1 MRNMN
6 IAVPI
11 RTLSYASRVWLLI
24 LGFSLLRFLL
34 ASMMELGNDE
44 SYYWLYSKQLQ
55 WNYFDHPPLVA
66 IGIRIFTF
74 NLLLEEQELF
84 VRLSS
89 IVSCALASWF
99 VYKAVTQIS
108 SRRAG
113 WFAVILYNISFYTS
127 LVAGVLV
134 MPDSPQLLWWTFSMW
149 MLARIWTNDRDWK
162 SWLLLGLGS
171 GLCIMSKV
179 HGIFIWTG
187 IGMFAVFSGRKWLRL
202 PQFYAAAVLAIL
214 IASPLLFWNIHYDF
228 ITWRFHSERV
238 DIAHAVQQK
247 DGFWTELLGQILVNN
262 PVNFV
267 LMMMAVY
274 ASWTQRGATHP
285 VIKLYH
291 YIGVPMA
298 AVFLFISMFRDI
310 WPHWS
315 GPAYTTLI
323 PVTAIFIAGR
333 SRQAFPISLRLG
345 TLLFVLFTISW
356 PLIVEFYPGTFGSKE
371 RFQQGKGD
379 VSLDRYGWEE
389 AGQRFEAFYSAEQQS
404 GKMPPGTPV
413 VCSSW
418 WGAHFEYY
426 FCNPADIP
434 VIGLGRIADLHQY
447 SWLNAARLRQTSLRQ
462 AYCIVA
468 SIEYAEKEHRLY
480 DYYDKVE
487 LAETIPVYRN
497 GRLAQL
503 FYVYRLSGWKQVPFE
518 EPAPAKTSHYA
529 SVPASCGP
537 AVVAKTRK
545 MLK

>member
-1 MRNMN
+1 MPNMN
-6 IAVPI
+6 IAVPV
-11 RTLSYASRVWLLI
+11 RTQSYAGRVWLLI
-24 LGFSLLRFLL
+24 LGFSLLRFVL
-34 ASMMELGNDE
+34 AGIMELGNDE

-89 IVSCALASWF
+89 IVSCMLASWF

-108 SRRAG
+108 TARAG

-127 LVAGVLV
+127 LVGGVLV

-187 IGMFAVFSGRKWLRL
+187 IGMFAVFSGREWLRQ
-202 PQFYAAAVLAIL
+202 PRFYAALLLAVL

-238 DIAHAVQQK
+238 DIAQSIQK
-247 DGFWTELLGQILVNN
+247 KDSFWMELLGQILINN
-262 PVNFV
+262 PINFA

-298 AVFLFISMFRDI
+298 AVFLFISIFRDI

-323 PVTAIFIAGR
+323 PVTAIWLADR
-333 SRQAFPISLRLG
+333 SRLMFPLSLRWG
-345 TLLFVLFTISW
+345 TILFILFTISW
-356 PLIVEFYPGTFGSKE
+356 PLAVEFYPGTFGSKDHL
-371 RFQQGKGD
+371 QQGKGD

-389 AGQRFEAFYSAEQQS
+389 AGEDFVAFYSSEQAL
-404 GKMPPGTPV
+404 GKMPADAPV

-434 VIGLGRIADLHQY
+434 VIGLGRISDLHQY
-447 SWLNAARLRQTSLRQ
+447 SWLNEKRLAQANLQQ
-462 AYCIVA
+462 AYCILA

-487 LAETIPVYRN
+487 LARTIPIYRN
-497 GRLAQL
+497 GKLAQL

-518 EPAPAKTSHYA
+518 QPAAEETLKYV
-529 SVPASCGP
+529 SVPLNGRSSL
-537 AVVAKTRK
+537 VAKGH
-545 MLK
+545 